1 MSWSTPSSLTTGTLV
16 TAATWNQDVK
26 DNAIALRGGGIAI
39 ASQSAAEVIFA
50 SSSTAFSRSAGL
62 TYNDTTDVLSVT
74 NGLGIGVTTV
84 VVPLTIIKSTYD
96 SQIQIADNATDSTIK
111 VGSLSAMQYASVSEA
126 EGYVM
131 IGHASASGYNQVDVG
146 GGFNA
151 QNAAT
156 AIRFHAAANT
166 TTRTGTQKMH
176 VDING
181 VGIGTTSPSNPL
193 SVEATETG
201 DWVCEIKQ
209 QETTAGDSYGLSIA
223 GGTNSS
229 DTSFQVQNAAENA
242 TYFTVRGDGNVG
254 IGTSSPGATLAVDGN
269 ITKTSSTFRID
280 HPLPSMSNHYLVHS
294 ILESPRADLVYR
306 GSVALVAGTATID
319 IDVAGGMTKG
329 TFEVLCR
336 DEQCF
341 TTNETGW
348 HHVRGSVS
356 GSTLTIECEEE
367 CDDVVSWMV
376 VAERQD
382 DHMKSA
388 DTTWTDADGRPIIE
402 PEKPSNL
409 EPDPDTPH
417 G

>member
-1 MSWSTPSSLTTGTLV
+1 MSWSVPSALTTGTLV
-16 TAATWNQDVK
+16 TAAIWNQDVK

-39 ASQSAAEVIFA
+39 ASQSASEVIFA

-96 SQIQIADNATDSTIK
+96 SQIRIADNATDSTIK

-151 QNAAT
+151 QNSAT
-156 AIRFHAAANT
+156 SIRFHAAANT

-209 QETTAGDSYGLSIA
+209 QETTAGQSYGLSIA
-223 GGTNSS
+223 GGTNAS
-229 DTSFQVQNAAENA
+229 DTSFQVQNAAEDA
-242 TYFTVRGDGNVG
+242 TYFTVRGDGAVAV
-254 IGTSSPGATLAVDGN
+254 TGALSKGSGSF
-269 ITKTSSTFRID
+269 KID
-280 HPLPSMSNHYLVHS
+280 HPHPDLNATKSLVHS
-294 ILESPRADLVYR
+294 FVEAPKADLIYR
-306 GSVALVAGTATID
+306 GSIALANGKVATVDLDAAAG
-319 IDVAGGMTKG
+319 MRSG
-329 TFEVLCR
+329 TWVILCR
-336 DEQCF
+336 ADTAQCY

-356 GSTLTIECEEE
+356 GSTLTIECEEA

-402 PEKPSNL
+402 PEK
-409 EPDPDTPH
+409 
-417 G
+417 